1 MLFRSHSPARL
12 RELVIHQLTMHALA
26 EEIPPAQRIKSLEL
40 LGKITEVGAFT
51 ERKESIVVHQSAQLK
66 AKLLDQLKTIVNED
80 GSQVTE
86 DEGDK
91 LLRELMG
98 YRVAEQDNQAPTHTA
113 PPEAENDHPQS
124 YKHTNPHTQSSQES
138 DDHTE
143 SDSSLTDAIHGK
155 NEISNENKELLTGN
169 VTSEKKEGVGV
180 VEKASDAG
188 REEYKE
194 VPPSNLGTMGE
205 GEV

>member
-1 MLFRSHSPARL
+1 MCSSDL
-12 RELVIHQLTMHALA
+12 
-26 EEIPPAQRIKSLEL
+26 
-40 LGKITEVGAFT
+40 
-51 ERKESIVVHQSAQLK
+51 
-66 AKLLDQLKTIVNED
+66 
-80 GSQVTE
+80 
-86 DEGDK
+86 
-91 LLRELMG
+91 
-98 YRVAEQDNQAPTHTA
+98 EQDNQAPTHTA

-124 YKHTNPHTQSSQES
+124 YIHINPHTRTNHES
-138 DDHTE
+138 DPNTE

-188 REEYKE
+188 WEEYKE

>member
-1 MLFRSHSPARL
+1 M
-12 RELVIHQLTMHALA
+12 
-26 EEIPPAQRIKSLEL
+26 
-40 LGKITEVGAFT
+40 
-51 ERKESIVVHQSAQLK
+51 HQSSQLK

-124 YKHTNPHTQSSQES
+124 YIHINPHTRTNHES
-138 DDHTE
+138 DPNTE

-180 VEKASDAG
+180 DKKAADAG
-188 REEYKE
+188 WAENGNT
-194 VPPSNLGTMGE
+194 PLSDLDTMERG
-205 GEV
+205 GV